1 MRNKRKITL
10 SILLVCALLLGFQG
24 TPGTARAAGT
34 VTVDTESINVRS
46 GPGLTHS
53 VTGSLK
59 RGDTVKV
66 LGSEGDWLYVEA
78 GSSKGYIAAYLT
90 KTAAAPASGADTV
103 ISQVDRLNVRAQ
115 PTTSSAVLLV
125 MNRGDQAT
133 SLGSSGGWTEVTVN
147 GTSGWVSSQYI
158 TASSAEPESQKTKTE
173 NETFTVAVSALNVR
187 EKPDLNAGKA
197 AVVRE
202 GETYPITETKGN
214 WVRLSVGGKDG
225 WVYSFHGTRSAG
237 SASAATSDSGSGSER
252 DKQSAT
258 VTILYDGTNLRSSA
272 STSSRVVDLA
282 AAGQTFSGVPEGDWY
297 LISLKDGREAYVAN
311 WVVSIG
317 GEAAEKQ
324 KEKEKKADRKA
335 GTLNGLTLVI
345 DPGHGGYDGGTTG
358 IRGTDEKDLT
368 LPTAELLASK
378 LRAAGAEVT
387 LTRETD
393 EYVGLKKR
401 VSLSHQAGADA
412 FISLH
417 YDATTDHS
425 VRGFTTYYQKAME
438 ESLAEHV
445 NKALGKSVKLKNRGV
460 QKGNYLVL
468 RENMQPSI
476 LIELGFLSNLSEE
489 RRVNNPEYREQATDG
504 IYKGIIKYF
513 DSQLGEK

>member
-1 MRNKRKITL
+1 MRNKRKIGL
-10 SILLVCALLLGFQG
+10 SILLVCGLLLGFQG

-59 RGDTVKV
+59 RGNTVKV
-66 LGSEGDWLYVEA
+66 LGSEGDWLYVDT

-90 KTAAAPASGADTV
+90 KTSAAPASGSDTV

-115 PTTSSAVLLV
+115 PTTSSAVLLKL
-125 MNRGDQAT
+125 NRGDQAT
-133 SLGSSGGWTEVTVN
+133 SRGTSGGWTEVTVN

-158 TASSAEPESQKTKTE
+158 TASSAEPESQKVKSE

-202 GETYPITETKGN
+202 GETYPITETSGN
-214 WVRLSVGGKDG
+214 WVRLSIGGKEG
-225 WVYSFHGTRSAG
+225 WVYSFHGIRSSG
-237 SASAATSDSGSGSER
+237 GVSEVSSDSGSEAE
-252 DKQSAT
+252 KESAT

-282 AAGQTFSGVPEGDWY
+282 AAGQTYSGVPEGDWY
-297 LISLKDGREAYVAN
+297 RISLNDGEEAYVAS
-311 WVVSIG
+311 WVVSVG
-317 GEAAEKQ
+317 GEAAEQQ
-324 KEKEKKADRKA
+324 KDKEKKADRKA

-345 DPGHGGYDGGTTG
+345 DPGHGGNDGGTTG

-378 LRAAGAEVT
+378 LRAAGAEVI

-393 EYVGLKKR
+393 EYVGLRKR
-401 VSLSHQAGADA
+401 VSMSNQAGADA

-425 VRGFTTYYQKAME
+425 VRGFTTYYQKSIE
-438 ESLAEHV
+438 ESLAESV
-445 NKALGKSVKLKNRGV
+445 NKSLGKSVNLKDRGV

-468 RENMQPSI
+468 RENMQPAI

-513 DSQLGEK
+513 DSQLGE